1 MSSES
6 SVKLDAPAGP
16 DWRWGVFGNLAF
28 TVILIASSVSN
39 VGFAMFDTSMSWL
52 MTSLNPDPMMV
63 SAVQVATTLPM
74 FLMTLPAGAL
84 TDIVD
89 SRRLLIGSQLS
100 VTAISIVFAAV
111 VTLHWATP
119 SVLLATTFSLGATG
133 ALAAPA
139 WLFITPMLVPKHDL
153 DSAVAINNAS
163 YNVSRAIGPVAWRIG
178 DRDLQHRLAVLV
190 LLRRERSARGGAPV
204 VARSAQGEG
213 EPSGRAPRHARCA
226 PACATPETIA
236 TSIRRSSARVAFFP
250 FASAYWALL
259 PLVARMQMHN
269 GPAVYGVL
277 LGMIGVG
284 SILGSFAL
292 NGLKAR
298 LGPDRLAVLGTIGTI
313 FALALY
319 GAAREPAVALAASL
333 LAGASWIV
341 MMTTLFVSA
350 QVALPEWVRGRGL
363 AIFLTAFFGAMTV
376 GSAVWGKVA
385 SIEGLSTT
393 LYIAAAGAALG
404 MILTARRELQT
415 AAALDLTP
423 SMHWR
428 TPVFVH
434 RVEDDEGPIL
444 VTVEYRIDP
453 KDRAPFLAVMHEIG
467 LERKRDGAYAW
478 GVFEDARGQRQD
490 RRDVSHSVDARAQAP
505 AHAGDGRRPHDRGS
519 GARVPQ
525 GAAEGDVSRRAQAQS
540 PRAAEKLGAARA
552 APEGRGARGGRVG
565 RRGERIRRPAQSD
578 AFALGLSARS
588 DSAIGFAIRRRT
600 SSSLATRRNRSSAP
614 TRRNASLR

>member
-1 MSSES
+1 LSSES
-6 SVKLDAPAGP
+6 TVKLDAPAGP
-16 DWRWGVFGNLAF
+16 DWRGGVFGNLAF

-39 VGFAMFDTSMSWL
+39 VGFAMFDTSVNWL

-100 VTAISIVFAAV
+100 VTAISIVFAAL

-119 SVLLATTFSLGATG
+119 SVLLATTFFLGATG

-163 YNVSRAIGPVAWRIG
+163 YNVSRAIGPVLGGLAIATFSIALPFWCFCVG
-178 DRDLQHRLAVLV
+178 SAVLV
-190 LLRRERSARGGAPV
+190 AALLWW
-204 VARSAQGEG
+204 
-213 EPSGRAPRHARCA
+213 RAPRRAKESL
-226 PACATPETIA
+226 PAERLVTALRTGLRYAKNNRDLDSTL
-236 TSIRRSSARVAFFP
+236 IRAVVFFP

-292 NGLKAR
+292 NSLKAR
-298 LGPDRLAVLGTIGTI
+298 LGADRLAVLGTIGTI

-319 GAAREPAVALAASL
+319 GAAHEPWVALVASL
-333 LAGASWIV
+333 FAGASWIV

-363 AIFLTAFFGAMTV
+363 AIFLTVFFGAMTV

-393 LYIAAAGAALG
+393 LYIAAAGAGLG
-404 MILTARRELQT
+404 MILTARRGLQT
-415 AAALDLTP
+415 AAGLDLTP

-434 RVEDDEGPIL
+434 RVDDDEGPIL

-453 KDRAPFLAVMHEIG
+453 KDSASFVAVMREIG

-478 GVFEDARGQRQD
+478 GVFEDAEVSGRIVETFLIHSLLELKHLRTRVTVAD
-490 RRDVSHSVDARAQAP
+490 RMIEDQARAFLSEPPKVTYLVAPKRHRHARRKSSARPAPLQRAAAP
-505 AHAGDGRRPHDRGS
+505 A
-519 GARVPQ
+519 
-525 GAAEGDVSRRAQAQS
+525 E
-540 PRAAEKLGAARA
+540 
-552 APEGRGARGGRVG
+552 VG
-565 RRGERIRRPAQSD
+565 
-578 AFALGLSARS
+578 
-588 DSAIGFAIRRRT
+588 
-600 SSSLATRRNRSSAP
+600 
-614 TRRNASLR
+614 

>member
-16 DWRWGVFGNLAF
+16 DWRWGVFANLAF

-100 VTAISIVFAAV
+100 VTAISIVFAVV

-119 SVLLATTFSLGATG
+119 TVLLATTFFLGATG

-163 YNVSRAIGPVAWRIG
+163 YNVSRAIGPVLGGLAIATFSIAVPFWCFCVG
-178 DRDLQHRLAVLV
+178 SAVLV
-190 LLRRERSARGGAPV
+190 AALLWW
-204 VARSAQGEG
+204 
-213 EPSGRAPRHARCA
+213 RAPRRAKESL
-226 PACATPETIA
+226 PAERLVSALRTGLRYAKNNRDLDSTL
-236 TSIRRSSARVAFFP
+236 IRAVAFFP

-298 LGPDRLAVLGTIGTI
+298 LGADRLAVLGTIGTI

-319 GAAREPAVALAASL
+319 GAAREPWVALVASL

-363 AIFLTAFFGAMTV
+363 AIFLTVFFGAMTV

-404 MILTARRELQT
+404 MILTARRGLQT

-434 RVEDDEGPIL
+434 PVADDEGPIL
-444 VTVEYRIDP
+444 LTVEYRIDP

-467 LERKRDGAYAW
+467 FERKRDGAYAW
-478 GVFEDARGQRQD
+478 GVFEDAEIRGRIVETFLIHSLLELKHMRTRVTVAD
-490 RRDVSHSVDARAQAP
+490 RMIEDQAV
-505 AHAGDGRRPHDRGS
+505 AFLTEH
-519 GARVPQ
+519 
-525 GAAEGDVSRRAQAQS
+525 AEGDVSGRAQAPS

-552 APEGRGARGGRVG
+552 A
-565 RRGERIRRPAQSD
+565 
-578 AFALGLSARS
+578 
-588 DSAIGFAIRRRT
+588 
-600 SSSLATRRNRSSAP
+600 
-614 TRRNASLR
+614 